1 MKTALIVDD
10 HEENRYLL
18 RTVLTSAGYEVREAS
33 NGADALNEARSHP
46 PTIIISDILMPQMD
60 GFAFCRECSRDPA
73 LAKIPFV
80 FYTAT
85 YTSPA
90 DEALAAKL
98 GAARF
103 ITKPVGDDEFIAAI
117 SDIVEAQESGRL
129 APRPAPPEDET
140 VYYRLYNEVL
150 IHKLEVKVLELEQ
163 QIAERL
169 RAEGEREQLQA
180 QLIQAQKV
188 DAVGR
193 LAGGIAHDFNNV
205 LSVIIGFAELALD
218 TSANESVRDDLVA
231 ICDAAKRGAEIV
243 RQLLAFARKQSAS
256 PVPLNANESI
266 VSLNKMIGRLL
277 GDSIK
282 ITTVFEPGLWPI
294 RIDPTHFDQ
303 IVINL
308 LTNARDAMANEGTI
322 AIRTSNV
329 TIDEDYVRRHPGAHT
344 GEYVALEVTDK
355 GSGMDAVTRER
366 LFEPFFTTK
375 TQQFGTGLGLSTVL
389 GIVERSGGHIDV
401 HSVIDEGTTF
411 TIFLPRDQEP
421 AAPPAAER
429 SVRMAPADATV
440 LVVEDNPT
448 VLGLVRR
455 TLESRNYRVL
465 SAAAA
470 EDALRIGRNES
481 GRIDLVLVDTA
492 MPQMTGKTLVERLR
506 EDHPDVKALY
516 SCGYRADLVT
526 RQEGLSADAF
536 IQKPFTPGALADRIR
551 GILHPTLGH

>member
-18 RTVLTSAGYEVREAS
+18 RTVLTAAGYQVQEAS
-33 NGADALNEARSHP
+33 NGADALNEARNRP

-60 GFAFCRECSRDPA
+60 GFAFCRECSRDSA

-103 ITKPVGDDEFIAAI
+103 ITKPVSDDEFVAAI
-117 SDIVEAQESGRL
+117 SAIVDAQASGRL
-129 APRPAPPEDET
+129 AARPAPPEDET

-150 IHKLEVKVLELEQ
+150 IHKLEDKVLELEQ

-169 RAEGEREQLQA
+169 RAEEEREQLQA

-218 TSANESVRDDLVA
+218 TSANEAVRDDLVA

-243 RQLLAFARKQSAS
+243 RQLLAFARKQTAS
-256 PVPLNANESI
+256 PVAINPNESI

-277 GDSIK
+277 GDNIK
-282 ITTVFEPGLWPI
+282 ITTTFDPAVWPI

-308 LTNARDAMANEGTI
+308 LTNARDAMEGEGTI
-322 AIRTSNV
+322 TIRTSNL
-329 TIDEDYVRRHPGAHT
+329 TMDDEYVRRHPGARA
-344 GEYVALEVTDK
+344 GDYVALEVADRGT
-355 GSGMDAVTRER
+355 GMDATTRER

-401 HSVIDEGTTF
+401 HSVLGEGTTF
-411 TIFLPRDQEP
+411 TIYLPRDCEPVSEP
-421 AAPPAAER
+421 AVER
-429 SVRMAPADATV
+429 SRGARPADATV

-448 VLGLVRR
+448 VLALVKR

-465 SAAAA
+465 SATGADEAT
-470 EDALRIGRNES
+470 RIGNQEP
-481 GRIDLVLVDTA
+481 GRIDLVLADTA
-492 MPQMTGKTLVERLR
+492 MPQMTGKALVDRLR
-506 EDHPDVKALY
+506 EEHPDIKALY
-516 SCGYRADLVT
+516 SCGYRADLVMK
-526 RQEGLSADAF
+526 EGSDGAEEY
-536 IQKPFTPGALADRIR
+536 IQKPFTPHALADRVR
-551 GILHPTLGH
+551 RILHP

>member
-18 RTVLTSAGYEVREAS
+18 RTVLTAAGYQVQEAS
-33 NGADALNEARSHP
+33 NGADALNEARNRP

-60 GFAFCRECSRDPA
+60 GFAFCRECSRDSV

-103 ITKPVGDDEFIAAI
+103 ITKPVSDDEFVAAI
-117 SDIVEAQESGRL
+117 SAIVDAQASGRL

-150 IHKLEVKVLELEQ
+150 IHKLEDKVLELEQ
-163 QIAERL
+163 QIGERL
-169 RAEGEREQLQA
+169 RAEEEREQLQA

-218 TSANESVRDDLVA
+218 TSANEAVRDDLVA

-243 RQLLAFARKQSAS
+243 RQLLAFARKQTAS
-256 PVPLNANESI
+256 PVAINPNASI

-277 GDSIK
+277 GDNIK
-282 ITTVFEPGLWPI
+282 ITTTFEPAVWPI

-308 LTNARDAMANEGTI
+308 LTNARDAMEGEGTI
-322 AIRTSNV
+322 TIRTSNL
-329 TIDEDYVRRHPGAHT
+329 TMDDEYVRRHPGARA
-344 GEYVALEVTDK
+344 GDYVALEVADRGT
-355 GSGMDAVTRER
+355 GMDATTRER

-401 HSVIDEGTTF
+401 HSVLGEGTTF
-411 TIFLPRDQEP
+411 TIYLPRDCEP
-421 AAPPAAER
+421 ASEPAVER
-429 SVRMAPADATV
+429 TRDARPADATV

-448 VLGLVRR
+448 VLALVKR

-465 SAAAA
+465 SATGADEAT
-470 EDALRIGRNES
+470 RIGNREP
-481 GRIDLVLVDTA
+481 GRIDLVLADTA
-492 MPQMTGKTLVERLR
+492 MPQMTGKALVDRLR
-506 EDHPDVKALY
+506 EEHPDIKALY
-516 SCGYRADLVT
+516 SCGYRADLVMK
-526 RQEGLSADAF
+526 EGSDGAEEY
-536 IQKPFTPGALADRIR
+536 IQKPFTPHALADRIR
-551 GILHPTLGH
+551 RILHP

>member
-18 RTVLTSAGYEVREAS
+18 RTVLTAAGYQVQEAS
-33 NGADALNEARSHP
+33 NGADALNEARNRP

-60 GFAFCRECSRDPA
+60 GFAFCRECSRDSA

-103 ITKPVGDDEFIAAI
+103 ITKPVSDDEFVAAI
-117 SDIVEAQESGRL
+117 SAIVDAQASGRL
-129 APRPAPPEDET
+129 AARPAPPEDET

-150 IHKLEVKVLELEQ
+150 IHKLEDKVLELEQ

-169 RAEGEREQLQA
+169 RAEEEREQLQA

-218 TSANESVRDDLVA
+218 TSANEAVRDDLVA

-243 RQLLAFARKQSAS
+243 RQLLAFARKQTAS
-256 PVPLNANESI
+256 PVAINPNESI

-277 GDSIK
+277 GDNIK
-282 ITTVFEPGLWPI
+282 ITTTFDPAVWPI

-308 LTNARDAMANEGTI
+308 LTNARDAMEGEGTI
-322 AIRTSNV
+322 TIRTSNL
-329 TIDEDYVRRHPGAHT
+329 TMDDEYVRRHPGARA
-344 GEYVALEVTDK
+344 GNYVALEVADRGT
-355 GSGMDAVTRER
+355 GMDATTRER

-401 HSVIDEGTTF
+401 HSVLGEGTTF
-411 TIFLPRDQEP
+411 TIYLPRDCEPVSEP
-421 AAPPAAER
+421 AVER
-429 SVRMAPADATV
+429 SRGARPADATV

-448 VLGLVRR
+448 VLALVKR

-465 SAAAA
+465 SATGADEAT
-470 EDALRIGRNES
+470 RIGNQEP
-481 GRIDLVLVDTA
+481 GRIDLVLADTA
-492 MPQMTGKTLVERLR
+492 MPQMTGKALVDRLR
-506 EDHPDVKALY
+506 EEHPDIKALY
-516 SCGYRADLVT
+516 SCGYRADLVMK
-526 RQEGLSADAF
+526 EGSDGAEEY
-536 IQKPFTPGALADRIR
+536 IQKPFTPHALADRVR
-551 GILHPTLGH
+551 RILHP

>member
-18 RTVLTSAGYEVREAS
+18 RTVLTAAGYQVQEAS
-33 NGADALNEARSHP
+33 NGADALNEARNRP

-60 GFAFCRECSRDPA
+60 GFAFCRECSRDSV

-103 ITKPVGDDEFIAAI
+103 ITKPVSDDEFVAAI
-117 SDIVEAQESGRL
+117 SAIVDAQASGRL
-129 APRPAPPEDET
+129 AARPAPPEDET

-150 IHKLEVKVLELEQ
+150 IHKLEDKVLELEQ

-169 RAEGEREQLQA
+169 RAEEEREQLQA

-218 TSANESVRDDLVA
+218 TSANEAVRDDLVA

-243 RQLLAFARKQSAS
+243 RQLLAFARKQTAS
-256 PVPLNANESI
+256 PVAINPNESI

-277 GDSIK
+277 GDNIK
-282 ITTVFEPGLWPI
+282 ITTTFEPAVWPI

-308 LTNARDAMANEGTI
+308 LTNARDAMEGEGTI
-322 AIRTSNV
+322 TIRTSNL
-329 TIDEDYVRRHPGAHT
+329 TMDDDYVRRHPGARA
-344 GEYVALEVTDK
+344 GDYVALEVADRGT
-355 GSGMDAVTRER
+355 GMDATTRER

-401 HSVIDEGTTF
+401 QSVLGEGTTF
-411 TIFLPRDQEP
+411 TIYVPRDREP
-421 AAPPAAER
+421 ASEPAVER
-429 SVRMAPADATV
+429 SRGARPADATV

-448 VLGLVRR
+448 VLALVKR
-455 TLESRNYRVL
+455 TLESRNYRVI
-465 SAAAA
+465 SATGADEAT
-470 EDALRIGRNES
+470 RIGNQEP
-481 GRIDLVLVDTA
+481 GRIDLVLADTA
-492 MPQMTGKTLVERLR
+492 MPQMTGKALVDRLR
-506 EDHPDVKALY
+506 EEHPDIKALY
-516 SCGYRADLVT
+516 SCGYRADLVMK
-526 RQEGLSADAF
+526 EGSDGAEEY
-536 IQKPFTPGALADRIR
+536 IQKPFTPHALADRIR
-551 GILHPTLGH
+551 RILHP